1 MSDEPRKM
9 GPLAADHP
17 LVTDGITLCQAC
29 SQPFKAGDYCTL
41 IALGPG
47 IDPEERAKA
56 AAGRPYNAV
65 ALPVH
70 WECAVGAENI
80 SPER

>member
-1 MSDEPRKM
+1 MADEPRKM
-9 GPLAADHP
+9 GPLAEDHW
-17 LVTDGITLCQAC
+17 LVGGPCSACQA
-29 SQPFKAGDYCTL
+29 SFKVGDYCTL

-47 IDPEERAKA
+47 DDPEARARA

-70 WECAVGAENI
+70 WECAVGAEHV

>member
-1 MSDEPRKM
+1 MDDKPQKM
-9 GPLAADHP
+9 GPLAGDHS
-17 LVTDGITLCQAC
+17 LVRNGKPCPAC
-29 SQPFKAGDYCTL
+29 DQPFKAGEYCTL

-47 IDPEERAKA
+47 DDPEARARA

-65 ALPVH
+65 AVPVH
-70 WECAVGAENI
+70 WECAVGAENV